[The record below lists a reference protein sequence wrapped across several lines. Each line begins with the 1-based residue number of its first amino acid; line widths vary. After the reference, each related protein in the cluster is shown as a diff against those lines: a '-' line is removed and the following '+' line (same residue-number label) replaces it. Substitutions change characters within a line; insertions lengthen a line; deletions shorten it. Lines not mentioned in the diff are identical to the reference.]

1 MNRENEI
8 RKVAYELYERSG
20 MIPGR
25 EVENWIKA
33 EKIVMARYAERAKTA
48 ADAPPAKKAVAKT
61 KTPKTEPV
69 KTEPVKTG
77 KVKAEPGKAGQKK
90 ASPKKK

>member
-25 EVENWIKA
+25 EVENWLKA
-33 EKIVMARYAERAKTA
+33 EKIVMARYAEQAKTK
-48 ADAPPAKKAVAKT
+48 ADAPQVKKAASKTKISKTVSAKT
-61 KTPKTEPV
+61 
-69 KTEPVKTG
+69 G
-77 KVKAEPGKAGQKK
+77 QVKAETRKAGPKK

>member
-1 MNRENEI
+1 MNREDEI

-25 EVENWIKA
+25 DEENWLKA
-33 EKIVMARYAERAKTA
+33 EKIVMARYAEQAKTKK
-48 ADAPPAKKAVAKT
+48 DAPPAKKAAIKT
-61 KTPKTEPV
+61 KTTKAESAKKGP
-69 KTEPVKTG
+69 
-77 KVKAEPGKAGQKK
+77 VKAESRKAEPKK

>member
-1 MNRENEI
+1 MNKEDEI

-25 EVENWIKA
+25 EVENWLKA
-33 EKIVMARYAERAKTA
+33 EKIVRARYAERAKTA
-48 ADAPPAKKAVAKT
+48 ADAPPAKKAAAKT
-61 KTPKTEPV
+61 KTPKTEPA
-69 KTEPVKTG
+69 KTG
-77 KVKAEPGKAGQKK
+77 KVKAEPKK

>member
-1 MNRENEI
+1 MNKEDEI

-25 EVENWIKA
+25 EVENWLKA
-33 EKIVMARYAERAKTA
+33 EKIVLARYAERAKTA
-48 ADAPPAKKAVAKT
+48 ADAPPAKKAATKT
-61 KTPKTEPV
+61 KTSKAESAKTRQ
-69 KTEPVKTG
+69 
-77 KVKAEPGKAGQKK
+77 VKAEPRKAEQKK